1 MKENP
6 FLKFKTVISTETGEL
21 SRFLHAYYKG
31 LLFTI
36 IEANEKYPIPKV
48 TVEGRNERVASFFN
62 NRKKTN
68 ISQPQHNTQ
77 HYGGK

>member
-1 MKENP
+1 MNLTNLTMTKIE
-6 FLKFKTVISTETGEL
+6 
-21 SRFLHAYYKG
+21 AA
-31 LLFTI
+31 I
-36 IEANEKYPIPKV
+36 IEATEKYTTPKV
-48 TVEGRNERVASFFN
+48 TVEGRNERVASLFN